1 MEMVPPRRKRR
12 GWEDIITMD
21 CALNFSGSGLG
32 QEEGN

>member
-1 MEMVPPRRKRR
+1 MGMVPIGGHR
-12 GWEDIITMD
+12 GVWEDIIKMD